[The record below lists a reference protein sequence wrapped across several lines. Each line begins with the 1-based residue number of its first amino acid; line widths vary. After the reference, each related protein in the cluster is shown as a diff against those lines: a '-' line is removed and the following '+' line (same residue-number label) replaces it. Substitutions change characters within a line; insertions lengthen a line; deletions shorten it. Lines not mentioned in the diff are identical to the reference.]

1 MYREWPLF
9 KALINNA
16 DLALAKADIGIAH
29 RYGELAKDHA
39 AGEGLWNQVAAEYQL
54 SRGAVLMITNQPE
67 LLGGTAWLQRS
78 IQERNPFVDPLNLIQ
93 IELIQRQRARD
104 GAAPTSPAEG
114 ETNDPLRELIRLTI
128 QGVAAGLR
136 TTG

>member
-1 MYREWPLF
+1 
-9 KALINNA
+9 
-16 DLALAKADIGIAH
+16 
-29 RYGELAKDHA
+29 
-39 AGEGLWNQVAAEYQL
+39 
-54 SRGAVLMITNQPE
+54 MITRQPE

-104 GAAPTSPAEG
+104 GSLPAPANES